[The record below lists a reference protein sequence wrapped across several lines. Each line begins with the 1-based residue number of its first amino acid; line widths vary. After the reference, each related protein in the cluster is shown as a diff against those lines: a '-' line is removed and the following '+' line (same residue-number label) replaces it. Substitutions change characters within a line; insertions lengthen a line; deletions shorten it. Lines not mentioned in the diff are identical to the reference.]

1 MVHISAAYAPF
12 AVHISATNAPFTVH
26 FKAST
31 HFPQNTNSNYMD
43 ITLVNFMKEQLN
55 LVDLR
60 FKRYMYDKL
69 PWEARLV
76 GLMGPRGIGKST
88 LVLQHIAETGS
99 EIQEKSL
106 YVSADHSYFT
116 THTLAETADQFV
128 KEGGEWLYI
137 DEVHK
142 YDGWSK
148 ELKQTYDS
156 HPELHVFFT
165 GSSVLDILHG
175 EADLSRRALLFD
187 MQGLSFREYLD
198 LFHGIKTPICSLEDV
213 LQGNAQVEGV
223 RHPLPLFSQYLRE
236 GYYPFSK
243 EGYFQQ
249 RLQQVIRLT
258 MEVDIPQ
265 YANMSV
271 ATGKKLR
278 RMLSIIASNVPYKP
292 EATALANELK
302 VSRND
307 ISTYLLYMEKAG
319 MIGQLRDETG
329 GMRGLGKTEK
339 VYLDNPNIIYALSGD
354 NANIG
359 NVRETFFYNQT
370 RLTQDVIS
378 SKITDF
384 TIGKYVFEI
393 GGAKK
398 SHKQIKDI
406 DNSFVVRD
414 DVEYASGD
422 ILPLWSFGLM
432 Y

>member
-1 MVHISAAYAPF
+1 
-12 AVHISATNAPFTVH
+12 
-26 FKAST
+26 
-31 HFPQNTNSNYMD
+31 MD
-43 ITLVNFMKEQLN
+43 ITLINYMKEQLE
-55 LVDLR
+55 LVSLA
-60 FKRYMYDKL
+60 FKRYNYDKL

-76 GLMGPRGIGKST
+76 GLMGPRGVGKST
-88 LVLQHIAETGS
+88 LILQHIKSKSPEEQA
-99 EIQEKSL
+99 KSL

-116 THTLAETADQFV
+116 TSTLIETANQFV
-128 KEGGEWLYI
+128 REGGEWLYI

-142 YDGWSK
+142 YEGWSQ
-148 ELKQTYDS
+148 ELKQIYDS
-156 HPELHVFFT
+156 HPGLHVFFT
-165 GSSVLDILHG
+165 GSSILDIIDG
-175 EADLSRRALLFD
+175 EADLSRRVILFD
-187 MQGLSFREYLD
+187 MQGLSFREYLEM
-198 LFHGIKTPICSLEDV
+198 FHGIKTPIRSLEDILNGKTEIEA
-213 LQGNAQVEGV
+213 LQ
-223 RHPLPLFSQYLRE
+223 HPIPLFNQYLRE

-243 EGYFQQ
+243 EGFFQQ

-265 YANMSV
+265 YANMSP

-292 EATALANELK
+292 EATGLANEIK

-307 ISTYLLYMEKAG
+307 IPTYLLYMEKAG

-339 VYLDNPNIIYALSGD
+339 VYLDNTNIIYALSGE

-370 RLTQDVIS
+370 RLALDVTS
-378 SKITDF
+378 SKVSDF
-384 TIGKYVFEI
+384 SIGKYTFEV

-398 SHKQIKDI
+398 SHRQIKDVA
-406 DNSFVVRD
+406 NSFIVRD
-414 DVEYASGD
+414 DTEYANGD
-422 ILPLWSFGLM
+422 ILPLWAFGLL

>member
-1 MVHISAAYAPF
+1 
-12 AVHISATNAPFTVH
+12 
-26 FKAST
+26 
-31 HFPQNTNSNYMD
+31 MD
-43 ITLVNFMKEQLN
+43 ITLINYMKEQLE
-55 LVDLR
+55 LVSLA
-60 FKRYMYDKL
+60 FKRYNYDKL

-76 GLMGPRGIGKST
+76 GLMGPRGVGKST
-88 LVLQHIAETGS
+88 LVLQHIKSKSPEEQA
-99 EIQEKSL
+99 KSL

-116 THTLAETADQFV
+116 TSTLIETANQFV
-128 KEGGEWLYI
+128 REGGEWLYI

-142 YDGWSK
+142 YEGWSQ
-148 ELKQTYDS
+148 ELKQIYDS
-156 HPELHVFFT
+156 HPGLHVFFT
-165 GSSVLDILHG
+165 GSSILDIIDG
-175 EADLSRRALLFD
+175 EADLSRRVILFD
-187 MQGLSFREYLD
+187 MQGLSFREYLEM
-198 LFHGIKTPICSLEDV
+198 FHGIKTPIRSLEDILNGKTEIEG
-213 LQGNAQVEGV
+213 LQ
-223 RHPLPLFSQYLRE
+223 HPIPLFNQYLRE

-243 EGYFQQ
+243 EGFFQQ

-265 YANMSV
+265 YANMSP

-292 EATALANELK
+292 EATGLANEIK

-307 ISTYLLYMEKAG
+307 IPTYLLYMEKAG

-339 VYLDNPNIIYALSGD
+339 VYLDNTNIIYALSGE

-370 RLTQDVIS
+370 RLALDVTS
-378 SKITDF
+378 SKVSDF
-384 TIGKYVFEI
+384 SIGKYTFEV

-398 SHKQIKDI
+398 SHRQIKDVA
-406 DNSFVVRD
+406 NSFIVRD
-414 DVEYASGD
+414 DTEYANGD
-422 ILPLWSFGLM
+422 ILPLWAFGLL

>member
-1 MVHISAAYAPF
+1 
-12 AVHISATNAPFTVH
+12 
-26 FKAST
+26 
-31 HFPQNTNSNYMD
+31 MD
-43 ITLVNFMKEQLN
+43 ITLINYMKEQLE
-55 LVDLR
+55 LVSLA
-60 FKRYMYDKL
+60 FKRYNYDKL

-76 GLMGPRGIGKST
+76 GLMGPRGVGKST
-88 LVLQHIAETGS
+88 LILQHIKSKSLEEQA
-99 EIQEKSL
+99 KSL

-116 THTLAETADQFV
+116 TNTLIETANQFV
-128 KEGGEWLYI
+128 REGGEWLYI

-142 YDGWSK
+142 YEGWSQ
-148 ELKQTYDS
+148 ELKQIYDS
-156 HPELHVFFT
+156 HPGLHVFFT
-165 GSSVLDILHG
+165 GSSILDIIDG
-175 EADLSRRALLFD
+175 EADLSRRAILFD
-187 MQGLSFREYLD
+187 MQGLSFREYLEM
-198 LFHGIKTPICSLEDV
+198 FHGIKTPIRSLEDI
-213 LQGNAQVEGV
+213 LNGKTEIEGLL
-223 RHPLPLFSQYLRE
+223 HPIPLFNQYLRM

-243 EGYFQQ
+243 EGFFQQ

-265 YANMSV
+265 YANMSP

-292 EATALANELK
+292 EATGLANEIK

-307 ISTYLLYMEKAG
+307 IPTYLLYMEKAG

-339 VYLDNPNIIYALSGD
+339 VYLDNTNIIYALSGE

-370 RLTQDVIS
+370 RLALDVTS
-378 SKITDF
+378 SKVSDF
-384 TIGKYVFEI
+384 SIGKYTFEI

-398 SHKQIKDI
+398 SHRQIKNVADFFI
-406 DNSFVVRD
+406 VRD
-414 DVEYASGD
+414 DTEYANGD
-422 ILPLWSFGLM
+422 ILPLWTFGLL

>member
-1 MVHISAAYAPF
+1 
-12 AVHISATNAPFTVH
+12 
-26 FKAST
+26 
-31 HFPQNTNSNYMD
+31 MD
-43 ITLVNFMKEQLN
+43 ITLINYMKEQLE
-55 LVDLR
+55 LVSLA
-60 FKRYMYDKL
+60 FKRYNYDKL

-76 GLMGPRGIGKST
+76 GLMGPRGVGKST
-88 LVLQHIAETGS
+88 LILQHIKSKSPEEQA
-99 EIQEKSL
+99 KSL

-116 THTLAETADQFV
+116 TSTLIETANQFV
-128 KEGGEWLYI
+128 REGGEWLYI

-142 YDGWSK
+142 YEGWSQ
-148 ELKQTYDS
+148 ELKQIYDS
-156 HPELHVFFT
+156 HPGLYVFFT
-165 GSSVLDILHG
+165 GSSILDIIDG
-175 EADLSRRALLFD
+175 EADLSRRVILFD
-187 MQGLSFREYLD
+187 MQGLSFREYLEM
-198 LFHGIKTPICSLEDV
+198 FHGIKTPIRSLEDILNGKTEIEG
-213 LQGNAQVEGV
+213 LQ
-223 RHPLPLFSQYLRE
+223 HPIPLFNQYLRE

-243 EGYFQQ
+243 EGFFQQ

-265 YANMSV
+265 YANMSP

-292 EATALANELK
+292 EATGLANEIK

-307 ISTYLLYMEKAG
+307 IPTYLLYMEKAG

-339 VYLDNPNIIYALSGD
+339 VYLDNTNIIYALSGE

-370 RLTQDVIS
+370 RLALDVTS
-378 SKITDF
+378 SKVSDF
-384 TIGKYVFEI
+384 SIGKYTFEV

-398 SHKQIKDI
+398 SHRQIKDVA
-406 DNSFVVRD
+406 NSFIVRD
-414 DVEYASGD
+414 DTEYANGD
-422 ILPLWSFGLM
+422 ILPLWTFGLL

>member
-1 MVHISAAYAPF
+1 
-12 AVHISATNAPFTVH
+12 
-26 FKAST
+26 
-31 HFPQNTNSNYMD
+31 MD
-43 ITLVNFMKEQLN
+43 ITLINYMKEQLE
-55 LVDLR
+55 LVSLA
-60 FKRYMYDKL
+60 FKRYNYDKL

-76 GLMGPRGIGKST
+76 GLMGPRGVGKST
-88 LVLQHIAETGS
+88 LILQHIKSKSPEEQA
-99 EIQEKSL
+99 KSL

-116 THTLAETADQFV
+116 TSTLIETANQFV
-128 KEGGEWLYI
+128 REGGEWLYI

-142 YDGWSK
+142 YEGWSQ
-148 ELKQTYDS
+148 ELKQIYDS
-156 HPELHVFFT
+156 HPGLHVFFA
-165 GSSVLDILHG
+165 GSSILDIIDG
-175 EADLSRRALLFD
+175 EADLSRRVILFD
-187 MQGLSFREYLD
+187 MQGLSFREYLEM
-198 LFHGIKTPICSLEDV
+198 FHGIKTPIRSLEDILNGKTEIEG
-213 LQGNAQVEGV
+213 LQ
-223 RHPLPLFSQYLRE
+223 HPIPLFNQYLRE

-243 EGYFQQ
+243 EGFFQQ

-265 YANMSV
+265 YANMSP

-292 EATALANELK
+292 EATGLANEIK

-307 ISTYLLYMEKAG
+307 IPTYLLYMEKAG

-339 VYLDNPNIIYALSGD
+339 VYLDNTNIIYALSGE

-370 RLTQDVIS
+370 RLALDVTS
-378 SKITDF
+378 SKVSDF
-384 TIGKYVFEI
+384 SIGKYTFEV

-398 SHKQIKDI
+398 SHRQIKDVA
-406 DNSFVVRD
+406 NSFIVRD
-414 DVEYASGD
+414 DTEYANGD
-422 ILPLWSFGLM
+422 ILPLWAFGLL

>member
-1 MVHISAAYAPF
+1 
-12 AVHISATNAPFTVH
+12 
-26 FKAST
+26 
-31 HFPQNTNSNYMD
+31 MD
-43 ITLVNFMKEQLN
+43 ITLINYMKEQLE
-55 LVDLR
+55 LVSLA
-60 FKRYMYDKL
+60 FKRYNYDKL

-76 GLMGPRGIGKST
+76 GLMGPRGVGKST
-88 LVLQHIAETGS
+88 LILQHIKSKSLEEQA
-99 EIQEKSL
+99 KSL

-116 THTLAETADQFV
+116 TSTLIETANQFV
-128 KEGGEWLYI
+128 REGGEWLYI

-142 YDGWSK
+142 YEGWSQ
-148 ELKQTYDS
+148 ELKQIYDS
-156 HPELHVFFT
+156 HPGLHVFFT
-165 GSSVLDILHG
+165 GSSILDIIDG
-175 EADLSRRALLFD
+175 EADLSRRAILFD
-187 MQGLSFREYLD
+187 MQGLSFREYLEM
-198 LFHGIKTPICSLEDV
+198 FHGIKTPIRSLEDILNGKTEIEG
-213 LQGNAQVEGV
+213 LQ
-223 RHPLPLFSQYLRE
+223 HPIPLFNQYLRE

-243 EGYFQQ
+243 EGFFQQ

-265 YANMSV
+265 YANMSP

-292 EATALANELK
+292 EATGLANEIK

-307 ISTYLLYMEKAG
+307 IPTYLLYMEKAG

-339 VYLDNPNIIYALSGD
+339 VYLDNTNIIYALSGE

-370 RLTQDVIS
+370 RLALDVTS
-378 SKITDF
+378 SKVSDF
-384 TIGKYVFEI
+384 SIGKYTFEV

-398 SHKQIKDI
+398 SHRQIKDVA
-406 DNSFVVRD
+406 NSFIVRD
-414 DVEYASGD
+414 DTEYANGD
-422 ILPLWSFGLM
+422 ILPLWAFGLL

>member
-1 MVHISAAYAPF
+1 
-12 AVHISATNAPFTVH
+12 
-26 FKAST
+26 
-31 HFPQNTNSNYMD
+31 
-43 ITLVNFMKEQLN
+43 MKEQLE
-55 LVDLR
+55 LVSLA
-60 FKRYMYDKL
+60 FKRYNYDKL

-76 GLMGPRGIGKST
+76 GLMGPRGVGKST
-88 LVLQHIAETGS
+88 LILQHIKS
-99 EIQEKSL
+99 KSQEEQAKSL

-116 THTLAETADQFV
+116 TSTLIETANQFV
-128 KEGGEWLYI
+128 REGGEWLYI

-142 YDGWSK
+142 YEGWSQ
-148 ELKQTYDS
+148 ELKQIYDS
-156 HPELHVFFT
+156 HPGLHVFFT
-165 GSSVLDILHG
+165 GSSILDIIDG
-175 EADLSRRALLFD
+175 EADLSRRAILFD
-187 MQGLSFREYLD
+187 MQGLSFREYLEM
-198 LFHGIKTPICSLEDV
+198 FHGIKTPIRSLEDILNGKTEIEG
-213 LQGNAQVEGV
+213 LQ
-223 RHPLPLFSQYLRE
+223 HPIPLFNQYLRE

-243 EGYFQQ
+243 EGFFQQ

-265 YANMSV
+265 YANMSP

-292 EATALANELK
+292 EATGLANEIK

-307 ISTYLLYMEKAG
+307 IPTYLLYMEKAG

-339 VYLDNPNIIYALSGD
+339 VYLDNTNIIYALSGE

-370 RLTQDVIS
+370 RLALDVTS
-378 SKITDF
+378 SKVSDF
-384 TIGKYVFEI
+384 SIGKYTFEV

-398 SHKQIKDI
+398 SHRQIKDVA
-406 DNSFVVRD
+406 NSFIVRD
-414 DVEYASGD
+414 DTEYANGA
-422 ILPLWSFGLM
+422 ILPLWAFGLL

>member
-1 MVHISAAYAPF
+1 
-12 AVHISATNAPFTVH
+12 
-26 FKAST
+26 
-31 HFPQNTNSNYMD
+31 MD
-43 ITLVNFMKEQLN
+43 ITLINYMKEQLE
-55 LVDLR
+55 LVSLA
-60 FKRYMYDKL
+60 FKRYNYDKL

-76 GLMGPRGIGKST
+76 GLMGPRGVGKST
-88 LVLQHIAETGS
+88 LILQHIKSKSPEEQA
-99 EIQEKSL
+99 KSL

-116 THTLAETADQFV
+116 TSTLIETANQFV
-128 KEGGEWLYI
+128 REGGEWLYI

-142 YDGWSK
+142 YEGWSQ
-148 ELKQTYDS
+148 ELKQIYDS
-156 HPELHVFFT
+156 HPGLHVFFT
-165 GSSVLDILHG
+165 GSSILDIIDG
-175 EADLSRRALLFD
+175 EADLSRRVILFD
-187 MQGLSFREYLD
+187 MQGLSFREYLEM
-198 LFHGIKTPICSLEDV
+198 FHGIKTPIRSLEDILNGKTEIEG
-213 LQGNAQVEGV
+213 LQ
-223 RHPLPLFSQYLRE
+223 HPIPLFNQYLHE

-243 EGYFQQ
+243 EGFFQQ

-265 YANMSV
+265 YANMSP

-292 EATALANELK
+292 EATGLANEIK

-307 ISTYLLYMEKAG
+307 IPTYLLYMEKAG

-339 VYLDNPNIIYALSGD
+339 VYLDNTNIIYALSGE

-370 RLTQDVIS
+370 RLALDVTS
-378 SKITDF
+378 SKVSDF
-384 TIGKYVFEI
+384 SIGKYTFEV

-398 SHKQIKDI
+398 SHRQIKDVA
-406 DNSFVVRD
+406 NSFIVRD
-414 DVEYASGD
+414 DTEYANGD
-422 ILPLWSFGLM
+422 ILPLWTFGLL

>member
-1 MVHISAAYAPF
+1 
-12 AVHISATNAPFTVH
+12 
-26 FKAST
+26 
-31 HFPQNTNSNYMD
+31 MD
-43 ITLVNFMKEQLN
+43 ITLINYMKEQLE
-55 LVDLR
+55 LVSLA
-60 FKRYMYDKL
+60 FKRYNYDKL

-76 GLMGPRGIGKST
+76 GLMGPRGVGKST
-88 LVLQHIAETGS
+88 LILQHIKSKSPEEQA
-99 EIQEKSL
+99 KSL

-116 THTLAETADQFV
+116 TSTLIETANQFV
-128 KEGGEWLYI
+128 REGGEWLYI

-142 YDGWSK
+142 YEGWSQ
-148 ELKQTYDS
+148 ELKQIYDS
-156 HPELHVFFT
+156 HPGLHVFFT
-165 GSSVLDILHG
+165 GSSILDIIDG
-175 EADLSRRALLFD
+175 EADLSRRVILFD
-187 MQGLSFREYLD
+187 MQGLSFREYLEM
-198 LFHGIKTPICSLEDV
+198 FHGIKTPIRSIEDILNGKTEIEG
-213 LQGNAQVEGV
+213 LQ
-223 RHPLPLFSQYLRE
+223 HPIPLFNQYLRE

-243 EGYFQQ
+243 EGFFQQ

-265 YANMSV
+265 YANMSP

-292 EATALANELK
+292 EATGLANEIK

-307 ISTYLLYMEKAG
+307 IPTYLLYMEKAG

-339 VYLDNPNIIYALSGD
+339 VYLDNTNIIYALSGE

-370 RLTQDVIS
+370 RLALDVTS
-378 SKITDF
+378 SKVSDF
-384 TIGKYVFEI
+384 SIGKYTFEV

-398 SHKQIKDI
+398 SHRQIKDVA
-406 DNSFVVRD
+406 NSFIVRD
-414 DVEYASGD
+414 DTEYANGD
-422 ILPLWSFGLM
+422 ILPLWTFGLL

>member
-1 MVHISAAYAPF
+1 
-12 AVHISATNAPFTVH
+12 
-26 FKAST
+26 
-31 HFPQNTNSNYMD
+31 MD
-43 ITLVNFMKEQLN
+43 ITLINYMKEQLE
-55 LVDLR
+55 LVSLA
-60 FKRYMYDKL
+60 FKRYNYDKL

-88 LVLQHIAETGS
+88 LILQHIKSKSLEEKA
-99 EIQEKSL
+99 KSL

-116 THTLAETADQFV
+116 TNTLIETANQFV
-128 KEGGEWLYI
+128 REGGEWLYI

-142 YDGWSK
+142 YEGWSQ
-148 ELKQTYDS
+148 ELKQIYDS
-156 HPELHVFFT
+156 HPGLHVFFT
-165 GSSVLDILHG
+165 GSSILDIIDG
-175 EADLSRRALLFD
+175 EADLSRRAILFD
-187 MQGLSFREYLD
+187 MQGLSFREYLEM
-198 LFHGIKTPICSLEDV
+198 FHGIKTPIRSLEDILNGKTEIEG
-213 LQGNAQVEGV
+213 LQ
-223 RHPLPLFSQYLRE
+223 HPIPLFNQYLRM

-243 EGYFQQ
+243 EGFFQQ

-265 YANMSV
+265 YANMSP

-292 EATALANELK
+292 EATGLANEIK

-307 ISTYLLYMEKAG
+307 IPTYLLYMEKAG

-339 VYLDNPNIIYALSGD
+339 VYLDNTNIIYALSGE

-370 RLTQDVIS
+370 RLALDVTS
-378 SKITDF
+378 SKVSDF
-384 TIGKYVFEI
+384 SIGKYTFEI

-398 SHKQIKDI
+398 NHRQIKDVA
-406 DNSFVVRD
+406 DSFIVRD
-414 DVEYASGD
+414 DTEYANGD
-422 ILPLWSFGLM
+422 ILPLWAFGLL

>member
-1 MVHISAAYAPF
+1 
-12 AVHISATNAPFTVH
+12 
-26 FKAST
+26 
-31 HFPQNTNSNYMD
+31 MD
-43 ITLVNFMKEQLN
+43 ITLINYMKEQLE
-55 LVDLR
+55 LVSLA
-60 FKRYMYDKL
+60 FKRYNYDKL

-76 GLMGPRGIGKST
+76 GLMGPRGVGKST
-88 LVLQHIAETGS
+88 LILQHIKSKSPEEQA
-99 EIQEKSL
+99 KSL

-116 THTLAETADQFV
+116 TSTLIETANQFV
-128 KEGGEWLYI
+128 REGGEWLYI

-142 YDGWSK
+142 YEGWSQ
-148 ELKQTYDS
+148 ELKQIYDS
-156 HPELHVFFT
+156 HPGLHVFFT
-165 GSSVLDILHG
+165 GSSILDIIDG
-175 EADLSRRALLFD
+175 EADLSRRVILFD
-187 MQGLSFREYLD
+187 MQGLSFREYLEM
-198 LFHGIKTPICSLEDV
+198 FHGIKTPIRSLEDILNGKTEIEG
-213 LQGNAQVEGV
+213 LQ
-223 RHPLPLFSQYLRE
+223 HPIPLFNQYLRE

-243 EGYFQQ
+243 EGFFQQ

-265 YANMSV
+265 YANMSP

-292 EATALANELK
+292 EATGLANEIK

-307 ISTYLLYMEKAG
+307 IPTYLLYMEKAG

-339 VYLDNPNIIYALSGD
+339 VYLDNTNIIYALSGE

-370 RLTQDVIS
+370 RLALDVTS
-378 SKITDF
+378 SKVSDF
-384 TIGKYVFEI
+384 SIGKYTFEV

-398 SHKQIKDI
+398 SHRQIKDVA
-406 DNSFVVRD
+406 NSFIVRD
-414 DVEYASGD
+414 DTEYSNGD
-422 ILPLWSFGLM
+422 ILPLWTFGLL

>member
-1 MVHISAAYAPF
+1 
-12 AVHISATNAPFTVH
+12 
-26 FKAST
+26 
-31 HFPQNTNSNYMD
+31 MD
-43 ITLVNFMKEQLN
+43 ITLINYMKEQLE
-55 LVDLR
+55 LVSLA
-60 FKRYMYDKL
+60 FKRYNYDKL

-76 GLMGPRGIGKST
+76 GLMGPRGVGKST
-88 LVLQHIAETGS
+88 LILQHIKS
-99 EIQEKSL
+99 KSQEEQAKSL

-116 THTLAETADQFV
+116 TSTLIETANQFV
-128 KEGGEWLYI
+128 REGGEWLYI

-142 YDGWSK
+142 YEGWSQ
-148 ELKQTYDS
+148 ELKQIYDS
-156 HPELHVFFT
+156 HPGLHVFFT
-165 GSSVLDILHG
+165 GSSILDIIDG
-175 EADLSRRALLFD
+175 EADLSRRAILFD
-187 MQGLSFREYLD
+187 MQGLSFREYLEM
-198 LFHGIKTPICSLEDV
+198 FHGIKTPIRSLEDILNGKTEIEG
-213 LQGNAQVEGV
+213 LQ
-223 RHPLPLFSQYLRE
+223 HPIPLFNQYLRE

-243 EGYFQQ
+243 EGFFQQ

-265 YANMSV
+265 YANMSP

-292 EATALANELK
+292 EATGLANEIK

-307 ISTYLLYMEKAG
+307 IPTYLLYMEKAG

-339 VYLDNPNIIYALSGD
+339 VYIDNTNIIYALSGE

-370 RLTQDVIS
+370 RLALDVTS
-378 SKITDF
+378 SKVSDF
-384 TIGKYVFEI
+384 SIGKYTFEV

-398 SHKQIKDI
+398 SHRQIKDVA
-406 DNSFVVRD
+406 NSFIVRD
-414 DVEYASGD
+414 DTEYANGD
-422 ILPLWSFGLM
+422 ILPLWAFGLL

>member
-1 MVHISAAYAPF
+1 
-12 AVHISATNAPFTVH
+12 
-26 FKAST
+26 
-31 HFPQNTNSNYMD
+31 MD
-43 ITLVNFMKEQLN
+43 ITLINYMKEQLE
-55 LVDLR
+55 LVSLA
-60 FKRYMYDKL
+60 FKRYNYDKL

-76 GLMGPRGIGKST
+76 GLMGPRGVGKST
-88 LVLQHIAETGS
+88 LILQHIKSKSLEEQT
-99 EIQEKSL
+99 KSL

-116 THTLAETADQFV
+116 TNTLIETANQFV
-128 KEGGEWLYI
+128 REGGEWLYI

-142 YDGWSK
+142 YEGWSQ
-148 ELKQTYDS
+148 ELKQIYDS
-156 HPELHVFFT
+156 HPGLHVFFT
-165 GSSVLDILHG
+165 GSSILDIIDG
-175 EADLSRRALLFD
+175 EADLSRRAILFD
-187 MQGLSFREYLD
+187 MQGLSFREYLEM
-198 LFHGIKTPICSLEDV
+198 FHGIKTPIRSLEDI
-213 LQGNAQVEGV
+213 LNGKTEIEGLL
-223 RHPLPLFSQYLRE
+223 HPIPLFNQYLRM

-243 EGYFQQ
+243 EGFFQQ

-265 YANMSV
+265 YANMSP

-292 EATALANELK
+292 EATGLANEIK

-307 ISTYLLYMEKAG
+307 IPTYLLYMEKAG

-339 VYLDNPNIIYALSGD
+339 VYLDNTNIIYALSGE

-370 RLTQDVIS
+370 RLALDVTS
-378 SKITDF
+378 SKVSDF
-384 TIGKYVFEI
+384 SIGKYTFEI

-398 SHKQIKDI
+398 SHRQIKNVAD
-406 DNSFVVRD
+406 SFIVRD
-414 DVEYASGD
+414 DTEYANGD
-422 ILPLWSFGLM
+422 ILPLWAFGLL

>member
-1 MVHISAAYAPF
+1 MVQILRESAPLK
-12 AVHISATNAPFTVH
+12 VHKQEI
-26 FKAST
+26 
-31 HFPQNTNSNYMD
+31 MD
-43 ITLVNFMKEQLN
+43 ITLITFMKEQLE
-55 LVDLR
+55 LVELR

-69 PWEARLV
+69 PWNARLV

-88 LVLQHIAETGS
+88 LVLQHIKELDETT
-99 EIQEKSL
+99 KSKCL

-116 THTLAETADQFV
+116 THTLVDTADQFV
-128 KEGGEWLYI
+128 REGGEWLFI

-187 MQGLSFREYLD
+187 MQGLSFREYLE
-198 LFHGIKTPICSLEDV
+198 LFHEVKTPVRTLSEVLNGDV
-213 LQGNAQVEGV
+213 RIDGV
-223 RHPLPLFSQYLRE
+223 LHPLPFFMQYLRE

-265 YANMSV
+265 YANMSP

-278 RMLSIIASNVPYKP
+278 RMLSIIAGNVPYKP
-292 EATALANELK
+292 EATGLANELK

-307 ISTYLLYMEKAG
+307 IPSFLMHMEKAG

-339 VYLDNPNIIYALSGD
+339 VYLDNTNLIYALSGE

-370 RLTQDVIS
+370 RLNQDVVS
-378 SKITDF
+378 SKVSDF
-384 TIGKYVFEI
+384 AIGKYTFEV

-398 SHKQIKDI
+398 SHKQIKDVKNAYI
-406 DNSFVVRD
+406 VRD
-414 DVEYASGD
+414 DMEYANGD
-422 ILPLWSFGLM
+422 ILPLWSFGLF

>member
-1 MVHISAAYAPF
+1 
-12 AVHISATNAPFTVH
+12 
-26 FKAST
+26 
-31 HFPQNTNSNYMD
+31 MD
-43 ITLVNFMKEQLN
+43 ITLINYMKEQLE
-55 LVDLR
+55 LVSLA
-60 FKRYMYDKL
+60 FKRYNYDKL

-76 GLMGPRGIGKST
+76 GLMGPRGVGKST
-88 LVLQHIAETGS
+88 LILQHIKSKSPEEQA
-99 EIQEKSL
+99 KSL

-116 THTLAETADQFV
+116 TSTLIETANQFV
-128 KEGGEWLYI
+128 REGGEWLYI

-142 YDGWSK
+142 YEGWSQ
-148 ELKQTYDS
+148 ELKQIYDS
-156 HPELHVFFT
+156 HPGLHVFFT
-165 GSSVLDILHG
+165 GSSILDIIDG
-175 EADLSRRALLFD
+175 EADLSRRVILFD
-187 MQGLSFREYLD
+187 MQGLSFREYLEM
-198 LFHGIKTPICSLEDV
+198 FQGIKTPIRSLEDILNGKTEIEG
-213 LQGNAQVEGV
+213 LQ
-223 RHPLPLFSQYLRE
+223 HPIPLFNQYLRE

-243 EGYFQQ
+243 EGFFQQ

-265 YANMSV
+265 YANMSP

-292 EATALANELK
+292 EATGLANEIK

-307 ISTYLLYMEKAG
+307 IPTYLLYMEKAG

-339 VYLDNPNIIYALSGD
+339 VYLDNTNIIYALSGE

-370 RLTQDVIS
+370 RLTLDVTS
-378 SKITDF
+378 SKVSDF
-384 TIGKYVFEI
+384 SIGKYTFEV

-398 SHKQIKDI
+398 SHRQIKDVA
-406 DNSFVVRD
+406 DSFIVRD
-414 DVEYASGD
+414 DTEYANGD
-422 ILPLWSFGLM
+422 ILPLWAFGLL

>member
-1 MVHISAAYAPF
+1 
-12 AVHISATNAPFTVH
+12 
-26 FKAST
+26 
-31 HFPQNTNSNYMD
+31 MD
-43 ITLVNFMKEQLN
+43 ITLINYMKEQLE
-55 LVDLR
+55 LVSLA
-60 FKRYMYDKL
+60 FKRYNYDKL

-76 GLMGPRGIGKST
+76 GLMGPRGVGKST
-88 LVLQHIAETGS
+88 LILQHIKSKSLEEQA
-99 EIQEKSL
+99 KSL

-116 THTLAETADQFV
+116 TNTLIETANQFV
-128 KEGGEWLYI
+128 REGGEWLYI

-142 YDGWSK
+142 YEGWSQ
-148 ELKQTYDS
+148 ELKQIYDS
-156 HPELHVFFT
+156 HPGLHVFFT
-165 GSSVLDILHG
+165 GSSILDIIDG
-175 EADLSRRALLFD
+175 EADLSRRAILFD
-187 MQGLSFREYLD
+187 MQGLSFREYLEM
-198 LFHGIKTPICSLEDV
+198 FHGIKTPIRSLEDILNGKTEIEG
-213 LQGNAQVEGV
+213 LQ
-223 RHPLPLFSQYLRE
+223 HPIPLFNQYLRM

-243 EGYFQQ
+243 EGFFQQ

-265 YANMSV
+265 YANMSP

-292 EATALANELK
+292 EATGLANEIK

-307 ISTYLLYMEKAG
+307 IPTYLLYMEKTG

-339 VYLDNPNIIYALSGD
+339 VYLDNTNIIYALSGE

-370 RLTQDVIS
+370 RLALDVTS
-378 SKITDF
+378 SKVSDF
-384 TIGKYVFEI
+384 SIGKYTFEI

-398 SHKQIKDI
+398 SHRQIKNVAD
-406 DNSFVVRD
+406 SFIVRD
-414 DVEYASGD
+414 DTEYANGD
-422 ILPLWSFGLM
+422 ILPLWAFGLL